1 MPEGQDGT
9 ISLRRTA
16 ICIIAAAL
24 VLFVPTGGSFTPSVR
39 TAAATGLLMGLLWLS
54 EALPLGLTALV
65 PLVVF
70 PLSGIRTADQAAAP
84 YANSSVFLF
93 LGGFLVAS
101 AVEKWGLHR
110 RIAWHTLK
118 RVGTE
123 PRRIVLAVLIASA
136 GLSMWISNT
145 ATTLMLAPIAVAI
158 VHGAAGSRNG
168 ELGAAHDGSL
178 ARLGSATLL
187 AVCYGASLGGLGTP
201 IGTPTNLIFFGSV
214 KELFPSISAISFAQW
229 MIFGIAYLAL
239 ALPACWMILV
249 LGLKLEKGAPIPL
262 EQLGLEKPA
271 TMTRPEKLT
280 IALFTATALLWM
292 FRADIVI
299 GANFRLPGWA
309 SLFPAAKAINDSTV
323 ALVMA
328 FVGFLLPIGGGKRL
342 IGWDEFRRA
351 PWEILI
357 LFGGGYALA
366 DALEASGFSK
376 WCGERL
382 EFVGSWP
389 PVATIV
395 VICLVVTL
403 LSEMASNVAT
413 ASAMMPVMAAVATT
427 IGVHPFFLML
437 PAVLAASSGF
447 MLPVATAPNTIVFGT
462 GLVKVREMARS
473 GLLLDLACT
482 LIITLLTFLVIPYVL
497 GVDLRV
503 PSAK

>member
-1 MPEGQDGT
+1 MSEGQEGT

-16 ICIIAAAL
+16 ICISAAAL
-24 VLFVPTGGSFTPSVR
+24 VFLVPTGGSFTPSVR
-39 TAAATGLLMGLLWLS
+39 TTAATGLLMGLLWLS

-70 PLSGIRTADQAAAP
+70 PLTGIRTADQAAAP
-84 YANSSVFLF
+84 YANSAVFLF

-110 RIAWHTLK
+110 RIAWHTLR

-123 PRRIVLAVLIASA
+123 PRRIVLAVMIATA

-158 VHGAAGSRNG
+158 VHGASGTHED
-168 ELGAAHDGSL
+168 ELGASHDNPL

-214 KELFPSISAISFAQW
+214 RELFPTIPAISFAQW
-229 MIFGIAYLAL
+229 LIVGVVYLAL
-239 ALPACWMILV
+239 ALPACWLILIV
-249 LGLKLEKGAPIPL
+249 GMRLGKGAPIPI
-262 EQLGLEKPA
+262 ERLGLTKPT
-271 TMTRPEKLT
+271 TMTRGEKLT
-280 IALFTATALLWM
+280 IALFTATAILWI
-292 FRADIVI
+292 FRADIAI
-299 GANFRLPGWA
+299 GPNFHIPGWA
-309 SLFPAAKAINDSTV
+309 SLFPAAKSINDSTV

-328 FVGFLLPIGGGKRL
+328 FVGFMLPAGGGQRL
-342 IGWDEFRRA
+342 IGWSEFKRA

-395 VICLVVTL
+395 VICIVVTL

-427 IGVHPFFLML
+427 IGVHPYFLML

-462 GLVKVREMARS
+462 GLVKVRDMAKS
-473 GLLLDLACT
+473 GFALDLACT
-482 LIITLLTFLVIPYVL
+482 LIITLLTFFVIPFVL
-497 GVDLRV
+497 GVNLRA
-503 PSAK
+503 PLAR